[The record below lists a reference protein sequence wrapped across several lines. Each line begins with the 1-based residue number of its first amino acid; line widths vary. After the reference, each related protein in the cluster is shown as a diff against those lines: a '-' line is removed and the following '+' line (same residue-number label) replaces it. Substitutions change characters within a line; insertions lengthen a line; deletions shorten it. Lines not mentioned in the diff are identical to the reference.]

1 MKATKRTGRRL
12 ALLLTAAVFAAAR
25 IEAAGAVDQERTGA
39 GPFKV
44 VVNPEAGVSQ
54 LPQEELARIFLGKKT
69 LWESGSRITPAM
81 IDESHP
87 VAAGFIVAVVRR
99 TVAQYQAYWK
109 RQLFSGGGTAPKTFR
124 NSAQV
129 LEYVTKNPGAIGVV
143 EASASDDRVKV
154 VEVGK

>member
-1 MKATKRTGRRL
+1 MKATKSMGGRL
-12 ALLLTAAVFAAAR
+12 ALLLTAAFFAAAW
-25 IEAAGAVDQERTGA
+25 IEAAGGVDQERTRA

-69 LWESGSRITPAM
+69 LWESGNRITPAM
-81 IDESHP
+81 IDESTP
-87 VAAGFIVAVVRR
+87 VAADFIVTMVRR

-129 LEYVTKNPGAIGVV
+129 LDYVTKNPGAIGVV